1 MRILFASS
9 EVAPFIKTGGLAD
22 VAGSL
27 PKALAHEGHDVKVIL
42 PLYEGVGEQWRSQMK
57 FEQYYNVTLS
67 WRHVYC
73 GVFSLEQDGV
83 TYWFVDNEYYFKRWQ
98 LYGHFDDCER
108 FAYFSRAVIETPGHF
123 GWAPDII
130 HCNDWQTALVP
141 VYMLEERYHVPEL
154 ANTKT
159 VFTIHNIEYQ
169 GRYGDQVL
177 EDVIGLDRSYLN
189 EGMLGY
195 YKDVNLMK
203 GAIMASNFVTTV
215 SPTYAQELRLP
226 FYAHGLAGVI
236 NEQSGKLQGILNGID
251 TQLYDPAATS
261 GLAANFSA
269 RSLVKGKAE
278 CKLALQRAVGLE
290 ENADVPIIACI
301 SRLVGHKGFSL
312 VTDALHEIMA
322 MNVQMVVLGTG
333 DWQYEAAFREA
344 QVQYPGRFAAQI
356 TYSAPLSTAIY
367 AGADL
372 FLMPSVSEPCG
383 LSQMIAMR
391 YGTVP
396 VVRETGGLKDTV
408 TPYNKFE
415 GTGRGFTF
423 SDINAHDMVW
433 VLREAVD
440 LYFNNKKAW
449 RGIQKEDM
457 TADFSWNSSARQYL
471 EIYQRILGW

>member
-1 MRILFASS
+1 MKILYAAS
-9 EVAPFIKTGGLAD
+9 EAVPFCKTGGLAD

-27 PKALAHEGHDVKVIL
+27 PPALAEQGAETAVIL
-42 PLYEGVGEQWRSQMK
+42 PLYRRVREK
-57 FEQYYNVTLS
+57 FADQLTFLCYDYVDLA
-67 WRHVYC
+67 WRHTYC
-73 GVFSLEQDGV
+73 GLFSMKKDGV
-83 TYWFVDNEYYFKRWQ
+83 TWYFLDNEQYFDRPE
-98 LYGHFDDCER
+98 LYGYVDDGER
-108 FAYFSRAVIETPGHF
+108 FGFFSRAVVRMLGHF
-123 GWAPDII
+123 KFWPDVI

>member
-1 MRILFASS
+1 MNILYVTS
-9 EVAPFIKTGGLAD
+9 EAVPFCKTGGLAD

-27 PKALAHEGHDVKVIL
+27 PQALAANGDRVSVIL
-42 PLYEGVGEQWRSQMK
+42 PLYERVKDKWGEQLHFEKWTFVRLAWRS
-57 FEQYYNVTLS
+57 
-67 WRHVYC
+67 VYC
-73 GVFSLEQDGV
+73 GLFSLERDGV
-83 TYWFVDNEYYFKRWQ
+83 TWYFVDNETYFRRSE
-98 LYGHFDDCER
+98 LYGYYDDGER
-108 FAYFSRAVIETPGHF
+108 FGFFSRAVTELLKSLPQK
-123 GWAPDII
+123 PDVV
-130 HCNDWQTALVP
+130 HCNDWQSALVP
-141 VYMLEERYHVPEL
+141 IYIRDEAVRDDFYKGIR
-154 ANTKT
+154 T
-159 VFTIHNIEYQ
+159 VITVHNIEYQ

-333 DWQYEAAFREA
+333 DWQYEAAFRE
-344 QVQYPGRFAAQI
+344 GAAKLRW
-356 TYSAPLSTAIY
+356 YSDDTS
-367 AGADL
+367 
-372 FLMPSVSEPCG
+372 PSVCG
-383 LSQMIAMR
+383 QGAFSFPPAPDHIPHKGERKEQLWEFMKNWW
-391 YGTVP
+391 P
-396 VVRETGGLKDTV
+396 V
-408 TPYNKFE
+408 
-415 GTGRGFTF
+415 
-423 SDINAHDMVW
+423 A
-433 VLREAVD
+433 
-440 LYFNNKKAW
+440 
-449 RGIQKEDM
+449 
-457 TADFSWNSSARQYL
+457 
-471 EIYQRILGW
+471 